1 MVLVFELALK
11 SIDRVKSVVCRCLVQ
26 VESGEFRYECVM
38 YYSVLH
44 VGACRLF
51 LVSASVADEAV
62 NLETGSCGSWS
73 VSCVVHASGSG
84 QCMRVHVHTHA

>member
-1 MVLVFELALK
+1 MV
-11 SIDRVKSVVCRCLVQ
+11 RVHRPGRVCRVSMFSSGRVCRVQ
-26 VESGEFRYECVM
+26 VRVM

-51 LVSASVADEAV
+51 LVSANVADVAV